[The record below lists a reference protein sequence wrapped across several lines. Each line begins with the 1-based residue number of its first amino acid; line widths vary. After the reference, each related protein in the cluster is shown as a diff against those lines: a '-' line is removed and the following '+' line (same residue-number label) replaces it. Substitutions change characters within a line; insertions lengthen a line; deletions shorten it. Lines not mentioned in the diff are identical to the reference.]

1 MSAISA
7 LARGTFEFV
16 VGEDWRIA
24 LGVAVALAVTAL
36 VADAQLAAWWVTPLA
51 VLMLLTRSV
60 RRAARGKM
68 NR

>member
-1 MSAISA
+1 MRALRA
-7 LARGTFEFV
+7 LARGTFAFV

-51 VLMLLTRSV
+51 VLVLLTLSV
-60 RRAARGKM
+60 RRAARGMM